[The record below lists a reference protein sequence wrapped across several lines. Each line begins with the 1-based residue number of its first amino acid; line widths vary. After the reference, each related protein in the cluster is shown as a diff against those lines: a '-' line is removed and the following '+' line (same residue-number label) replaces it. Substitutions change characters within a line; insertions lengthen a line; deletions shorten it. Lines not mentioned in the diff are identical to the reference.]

1 MALKSTTKLPPPRA
15 LTSLLP
21 PPAVSPLPRSLCLE
35 LQVTPWPRH
44 GGPTARGG
52 PTAAPHHCSAPLPA
66 ILLPRPWCWL
76 QHTVRLWE
84 VTTKCRAQL
93 ALCSRGG
100 HPGRGEGWVLS
111 ERVLFS
117 SQTANLLWSQ
127 SDADNPGLWELHCC
141 KPKPNETENSDFP
154 LGSPAPVPAVW
165 VPAMGEG
172 LEWSRHP
179 LTPKPKPGMEQ
190 LCFSS
195 ASFNP
200 AAGRGPQAG
209 LAFLLESILLCFGF
223 VLIPLNVC

>member
-52 PTAAPHHCSAPLPA
+52 PTAAPHHCSAPLSA

-100 HPGRGEGWVLS
+100 HRAEGRVGCSVSVCCFHCKQQICSGLNQMQIIRGCGS
-111 ERVLFS
+111 CTAANPN
-117 SQTANLLWSQ
+117 QTRQKTVIFLWDPQHQ
-127 SDADNPGLWELHCC
+127 S
-141 KPKPNETENSDFP
+141 
-154 LGSPAPVPAVW
+154 
-165 VPAMGEG
+165 
-172 LEWSRHP
+172 
-179 LTPKPKPGMEQ
+179 Q
-190 LCFSS
+190 LCGCQQWGKASS
-195 ASFNP
+195 G
-200 AAGRGPQAG
+200 AGTH
-209 LAFLLESILLCFGF
+209 
-223 VLIPLNVC
+223 